1 MTAQPTKKPRHL
13 LGDLNKN
20 ELINRIIRVDHAGEY
35 GAKRIYEGQL
45 AILGDSNDG
54 DVLREMAVAE
64 ERHLETFNKLI
75 VERQVRPTALM
86 PLWQVAGY
94 ALGVGT
100 ALLGREAAMACTV
113 AIEEVIEE
121 HYADQSA
128 ELNKLPDKDAEPV
141 LKKVIDEF
149 REEEVQHRDIALAN
163 EAEQAPGYT
172 ILSSAIKSG
181 SRLAIWLSERV

>member
-1 MTAQPTKKPRHL
+1 MTAQPTKKPGHL
-13 LGDLNKN
+13 LGDLDKN

-75 VERQVRPTALM
+75 VERRVRPTALM

-128 ELNKLPDKDAEPV
+128 ELNKLPDKDAELA

-163 EAEQAPGYT
+163 EAEQAPGYP
-172 ILSSAIKSG
+172 ILSSAIKTG

>member
-1 MTAQPTKKPRHL
+1 MTAQPTKKPGHL
-13 LGDLNKN
+13 LGDLDKN

-75 VERQVRPTALM
+75 VERRVRPTALM

-128 ELNKLPDKDAEPV
+128 ELNNLPDKDAEPV

-163 EAEQAPGYT
+163 EAEQAPGYP

>member
-1 MTAQPTKKPRHL
+1 MTAQPTKKPSHL
-13 LGDLNKN
+13 LGDLDKN

-75 VERQVRPTALM
+75 VERRVRPTALM

-128 ELNKLPDKDAEPV
+128 ELNKLPDKDAELA

-163 EAEQAPGYT
+163 GAEQAPGYP
-172 ILSSAIKSG
+172 ILSSAIKTG

>member
-75 VERQVRPTALM
+75 VERRVRPTALM

>member
-1 MTAQPTKKPRHL
+1 MTAQPTKKPGHL
-13 LGDLNKN
+13 LGDLDKN

-75 VERQVRPTALM
+75 VERRVRPTALM

-163 EAEQAPGYT
+163 EAEQAPGYP
-172 ILSSAIKSG
+172 ILSSAIKTG